1 MINDM
6 KLKLLVYSNNEP
18 TNDKF
23 RYDDGI
29 IAIFD
34 DGITLTQFTKVES
47 ISFETKI
54 KEGEQFPV
62 ASGIEFETIYTNSHY
77 RPYTLLNIKTVA
89 NGVKTKG
96 LSIEDAI
103 KFINNSLKI
112 AESIYVMTSVRP
124 GSSTTT
130 VGMTIER

>member
-1 MINDM
+1 M

-34 DGITLTQFTKVES
+34 DGITLTQFTNVES

-54 KEGEQFPV
+54 EEGEQFPV

-77 RPYTLLNIKTVA
+77 MPYTLLKH
-89 NGVKTKG
+89 K
-96 LSIEDAI
+96 
-103 KFINNSLKI
+103 NS
-112 AESIYVMTSVRP
+112 
-124 GSSTTT
+124 
-130 VGMTIER
+130 